1 MAVRQCFF
9 FDTPEVTKI
18 VLPKVLQN
26 FKLYLLA
33 QGTEP
38 NFFSFFPRIRQYRVR
53 LKSTLSIFFGIA
65 RPFSKNIFGGCRREY
80 TLKSFS
86 YF

>member
-1 MAVRQCFF
+1 MAFRQCF

-18 VLPKVLQN
+18 ALLKVLQN

-38 NFFSFFPRIRQYRVR
+38 KIIPFFRVTQYRARLKGPPFSFSA
-53 LKSTLSIFFGIA
+53 L
-65 RPFSKNIFGGCRREY
+65 
-80 TLKSFS
+80 
-86 YF
+86 